1 MIVTIDGPSGVGK
14 STVTKLLAA
23 RLGFAHLDTGAM
35 YRAVALA
42 GLRAG
47 ANLSDRAAVE
57 AMLGGLDVLL
67 PAGRVLLNGADVTA
81 AIRAQEVSQGASKVA
96 AVPAVRRFLVA
107 LQRAAALGRDVV
119 CEGRDQGTFVFPCA
133 ERKFYLVADP
143 LIRAERRTAELCAK
157 GQHTT
162 VAEQMREQ
170 DERDRRDAERDIS
183 PMHPARDALVI
194 DTSLRDLP
202 AVVALLEAVV
212 RR

>member
-23 RLGFAHLDTGAM
+23 RLGFEHLDTGAM

-47 ANLSDRAAVE
+47 ADLTDRAAVE
-57 AMLGGLDVLL
+57 AVLGGLEVLL
-67 PAGRVLLNGADVTA
+67 PAGRVLLNGDDVTA
-81 AIRAQEVSQGASKVA
+81 AVRAPEVSQGASKVA
-96 AVPAVRRFLVA
+96 AVPAVRRFLA
-107 LQRAAALGRDVV
+107 AQQRATAAGRDMV

-133 ERKFYLVADP
+133 EHKFYLVADP
-143 LIRAERRTAELCAK
+143 LVRAERRAAELSAK
-157 GQHTT
+157 GHHTT
-162 VAEQMREQ
+162 AAAQMREQ
-170 DERDRRDAERDIS
+170 EERDRRDAERDTA

-194 DTSLRDLP
+194 DTSLRALD
-202 AVVALLEAVV
+202 AVVALLESVV